1 MILIIAYGNSLRRD
15 DGAGLVLAERLEQA
29 WLARQVEVER
39 LEVQQ
44 LTPELA
50 LEMARDEV
58 SAVVFADTRVIAPDE
73 TAPGLKIYPVQAN
86 PSSPS
91 LGHQLDP
98 AVLLSYAR
106 LLYGKQPPA
115 WMVTAPGVDFD
126 HGEGLSQVAQQALHE
141 VSELSAN
148 LLLIINP
155 V

>member
-15 DGAGLVLAERLEQA
+15 DGAGLILAEKLEQA

-44 LTPELA
+44 LVPELA
-50 LEMARDEV
+50 LEVARDEV
-58 SAVVFADTRVIAPDE
+58 SAVVFADTRVVSPAE
-73 TAPGLKIYPVQAN
+73 VTPGLKMYPVQAN

-115 WMVTAPGVDFD
+115 WMVTVPGADFD
-126 HGEGLSQVAQQALHE
+126 HGEGLSQVAQQALRE
-141 VSELSAN
+141 VSELATD
-148 LLLIINP
+148 LLLRL
-155 V
+155 